1 LRKVGTKESAML
13 SILPLEDDFARKSAL
28 DKVINRKAT
37 FAEEMNSPNT
47 DAQFSMGA
55 SID

>member
-1 LRKVGTKESAML
+1 
-13 SILPLEDDFARKSAL
+13 
-28 DKVINRKAT
+28 VINRKAT

-55 SID
+55 SIDWNVNTKVKGWLEWEQRKEFLLYS

>member
-1 LRKVGTKESAML
+1 ML